1 MLVWLPYGFRRK
13 ESKAVLYIRVAI
25 NLTLFSIQFHCIIP
39 RPHPLRLASDIRL
52 LSNAYVKPYLTVGQG
67 LTKLEGHVEGAD
79 GTLSVRPLRRV
90 GVRAHTRHVLVTC
103 ERSLGGCQ

>member
-1 MLVWLPYGFRRK
+1 MYTPLPTLLYFTMSMLVWLPYGFRRTVK
-13 ESKAVLYIRVAI
+13 KVYTCLW
-25 NLTLFSIQFHCIIP
+25 LTLFSIQFHCIIP

-79 GTLSVRPLRRV
+79 GTLSVRLET
-90 GVRAHTRHVLVTC
+90 RACARVTC
-103 ERSLGGCQ
+103 